1 MTRRFW
7 LSTVAFLALLDVSTP
22 AQLRVRPVADA
33 RGDVALGLALRTLG
47 TVGSLMMT
55 TAHPDDENNALLA
68 MARYRDGYRTTLVSA
83 TRGDGG
89 QNEIGPELFDALA
102 VLRTEELA
110 AVHRF
115 DGAEQYF
122 TRAVDFGFS
131 FSIDET
137 LEKWGKDEILGDYVR
152 HIRTIRPDVIVGFI
166 WDGEGGGQ
174 HHQTSARLTAE
185 AFRAAGDPTKFPE
198 QIAAGLRPW
207 QARKFY
213 YTSTLGF
220 GPNPQR
226 RETDATVVRVDADVY
241 DALLGR
247 TYNEIAAEARSMHK
261 CQGMAQLLPIP
272 GLPTG
277 FGGGP
282 RLYKLQDSAI
292 AGQLERKES
301 TMFDNVDTNVTSLA
315 GYAGD
320 RAPEGLVKGLQTID
334 TRAKAAQAAFTSGD
348 RKAVPAHVAAGLT
361 AVRGLRAS
369 LGSLGLDESAR
380 FEIDFKLREEEK
392 DFERALLS
400 SRGVRTEALAD
411 DGLVM
416 AGQKVKVTVV
426 VATQT
431 EAGTG
436 AAEIKVPSTRF
447 EGFDAPEG
455 LCAAGS
461 AVVGKPFACNGT
473 IGIPAQAKLTELY
486 FRQRKD
492 KARYDFEPDAPFG
505 LPFRPTPFRAR
516 LGLIVENLNVDVD
529 VPVVHRYEDVYSGE
543 KRMELNVVP
552 AFAVGVSPDVAVV
565 PIGAT
570 GAPLPSTAR
579 RSEREIRVTVT
590 NSQKGQATGEVS
602 LQMPDGWKVTPAN
615 ATVKFSREDESLT
628 VRFSIAPPA
637 GVKAG
642 DYQVTARV
650 VEGGQTFER
659 GYQVVEY
666 PHTSRRHVYE
676 DATVRVKAMD
686 VRTAPNLTV
695 GYIMGVGDQVPSAL
709 EQLGAKVEMIDGDAL
724 AWGDLTKYD
733 VVMTG
738 VRAYER
744 RADLRAYNQRLLDY
758 ASQGGT
764 VLVQYNKFE
773 FNEAQYA
780 PYPAKVGRERV
791 TAEDS
796 ELRML
801 VPTSPVFTTPNK
813 IGASAWDNWVQERG
827 LYFLEQLDPRYKDL
841 LELEDP
847 FPYNAGAKHGAL
859 VEASVGK
866 GRWYY
871 IGLGLWRQLPAG
883 TDGAYKLMANL
894 ISLGKMSTAR
904 PAARPTSPASR

>member
-1 MTRRFW
+1 
-7 LSTVAFLALLDVSTP
+7 
-22 AQLRVRPVADA
+22 
-33 RGDVALGLALRTLG
+33 
-47 TVGSLMMT
+47 MM
-55 TAHPDDENNALLA
+55 
-68 MARYRDGYRTTLVSA
+68 
-83 TRGDGG
+83 
-89 QNEIGPELFDALA
+89 
-102 VLRTEELA
+102 
-110 AVHRF
+110 
-115 DGAEQYF
+115 
-122 TRAVDFGFS
+122 
-131 FSIDET
+131 
-137 LEKWGKDEILGDYVR
+137 
-152 HIRTIRPDVIVGFI
+152 
-166 WDGEGGGQ
+166 
-174 HHQTSARLTAE
+174 
-185 AFRAAGDPTKFPE
+185 
-198 QIAAGLRPW
+198 
-207 QARKFY
+207 
-213 YTSTLGF
+213 
-220 GPNPQR
+220 
-226 RETDATVVRVDADVY
+226 ATVVRVDADVY

-361 AVRGLRAS
+361 AVRGLRTS

-666 PHTSRRHVYE
+666 PHTTRRHVLRAPE
-676 DATVRVKAMD
+676 VQVSVLDVK
-686 VRTAPNLTV
+686 VKPNLTV
-695 GYIMGVGDQVPSAL
+695 GYVMGVGDEVPPAL
-709 EQLGAKVEMIDGDAL
+709 EQIGAKVEQLSEDQL
-724 AWGDLTKYD
+724 AWGDLGRFD

-744 RADLRAYNQRLLDY
+744 RPDLRAYNQRLLDY
-758 ASQGGT
+758 ARAGGT
-764 VLVQYNKFE
+764 VIVNYNKFE
-773 FNEAQYA
+773 FNEAQYG
-780 PYPAKVGRERV
+780 PYPGKVSSKRV
-791 TAEDS
+791 TDENS
-796 ELRML
+796 PVNVL
-801 VPTSPVFTTPNK
+801 VPQHPVFNTPNK
-813 IGASAWDNWVQERG
+813 ITEADWQHWRQERG
-827 LYFLEQLDPRYKDL
+827 LYFFDPADPQYTDL
-841 LELEDP
+841 VEFVEP
-847 FPYNAGAKHGAL
+847 FPYNQGPKRGAL
-859 VEASVGK
+859 VEAKVGS
-866 GRWYY
+866 GRWIYLG
-871 IGLGLWRQLPAG
+871 IGLWRQLPAG
-883 TDGAYKLMANL
+883 TDGAYRLMANL
-894 ISLGKMSTAR
+894 ISLGSA
-904 PAARPTSPASR
+904 PTSGTAPARGQ